1 MSKIP
6 RFISKQV
13 GGAQVFRVL
22 HRSAL
27 RDAVKALNNARMG
40 CAYSP
45 AYKAILKAD
54 AALKEAI
61 EAARPVNWEKKKVHL

>member
-1 MSKIP
+1 MGKIP

-27 RDAVKALNNARMG
+27 RDAQRELNRAMIG
-40 CAYSP
+40 CAYAPSYN
-45 AYKAILKAD
+45 AIQKAM
-54 AALKEAI
+54 AALNEAI
-61 EAARPVNWEKKKVHL
+61 EAARPANWERKKP